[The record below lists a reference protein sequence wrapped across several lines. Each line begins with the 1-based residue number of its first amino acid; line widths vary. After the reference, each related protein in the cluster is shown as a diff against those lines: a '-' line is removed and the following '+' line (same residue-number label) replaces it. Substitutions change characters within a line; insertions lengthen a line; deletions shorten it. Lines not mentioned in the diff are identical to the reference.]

1 MSTRITAREVDRL
14 AEIASEITG
23 RQIER
28 YGAYGATGVVEGA
41 RVTTCDWHGCAA
53 EATHTVRSDV
63 PRGSSFTTFFWQRCA
78 EHLPPETANT
88 RTCRG

>member
-28 YGAYGATGVVEGA
+28 YGAYGATGVVEVLTPSTG
-41 RVTTCDWHGCAA
+41 
-53 EATHTVRSDV
+53 
-63 PRGSSFTTFFWQRCA
+63 
-78 EHLPPETANT
+78 T
-88 RTCRG
+88 RTLAPLGTTREAAAYLRGMIEAARMIGDAR